1 MVVFE
6 NVLSHTS
13 TQKSPK
19 YVNLHKLFAE
29 FYLGFFVCQDELGL
43 EAGWNEI
50 SGGWL
55 LVCAIAVHDSASSQ
69 PKGPL
74 PRCVLFGARGSDL
87 SVVTSCLLVTSAHP
101 YFLNKPQ
108 ICQACAQWSSL
119 LRAVEADTVCTLQL
133 HVQVPVVA
141 CVDAPKPSGL
151 HSFCCV
157 PFGKYSPFILLLFFS
172 FSLAVS
178 SK

>member
-1 MVVFE
+1 MVIFE

-19 YVNLHKLFAE
+19 YVNMHKLFAE
-29 FYLGFFVCQDELGL
+29 FYLGFFACQDELGL
-43 EAGWNEI
+43 EAGWNKI

-55 LVCAIAVHDSASSQ
+55 LVCAIALRDSASSQ

-74 PRCVLFGARGSDL
+74 PQCVLFGARGSGL
-87 SVVTSCLLVTSAHP
+87 SVVMSCSLVTSAHP

-119 LRAVEADTVCTLQL
+119 LPRAVEADTVCTLQL
-133 HVQVPVVA
+133 HV
-141 CVDAPKPSGL
+141 
-151 HSFCCV
+151 
-157 PFGKYSPFILLLFFS
+157 
-172 FSLAVS
+172 
-178 SK
+178 